1 MPLFDRILIL
11 DWSAAGSPKRG
22 RDSIWIGADRS
33 PARNPETRRRAWKLL
48 GCALSRARKT
58 GERVLVGADFA
69 FGHPAGLAQR
79 ITGQPGALALWDHLG
94 AAHRD
99 DDRNRSNYRDLA
111 AAMNRALGQP
121 VFWGDGRKLPT
132 PDLPRLKP
140 APHPDLS
147 QRRATETASGTAR
160 PKSVFQLAGAGAV
173 GAQSL
178 TGIAWLN
185 RLRRVPGIAVWP
197 FQPCDEARVVLAEV
211 YPSLIGQ
218 GVRAAEGF
226 SCRDEAEVTVL
237 AHVLRHLDDADA
249 LAPLFMPHPA
259 ITALADEGQIL
270 GFGHQP
276 ALEAAAEAVLAARP
290 WGDQLPDQRPG
301 GAVDRPTTSSASSN
315 S

>member
-11 DWSAAGSPKRG
+11 DWSAAGMPRRG
-22 RDSIWIGADRS
+22 RDSIWIGSDR
-33 PARNPETRRRAWKLL
+33 AAAINPETRQRAWKLL
-48 GCALSRARKT
+48 GCALSRARKA

-69 FGHPAGLAQR
+69 FGHPAGLARR
-79 ITGQPGALALWDHLG
+79 ITGQDGALALWDHLG

-99 DDRNRSNYRDLA
+99 DARNRSNYRDLA

-140 APHPDLS
+140 APHPDLP
-147 QRRATETASGTAR
+147 QHRATEAASGTAR

-185 RLRRVPGIAVWP
+185 RLRRVPGLAVWP
-197 FQPCDEARVVLAEV
+197 FQPCGTARVVLAEV

-218 GVRAAEGF
+218 AVRAADGF
-226 SCRDEAEVTVL
+226 ACRDEAEVTVL
-237 AHVLRHLDDADA
+237 AHALRHLDDADA
-249 LAPLFMPHPA
+249 LAPLMHPHPA
-259 ITALADEGQIL
+259 ITAPADEGQIL

-276 ALEAAAEAVLAARP
+276 ALEAAAAAVLAARP
-290 WGDQLPDQRPG
+290 WRDQQLG
-301 GAVDRPTTSSASSN
+301 GAVERPTTSSASSN